1 MPGEAA
7 NVSCRCS
14 EVKSLKPVAE
24 YKCSLE
30 LSGTQSSQRK
40 KNISQLIAKRLP
52 VTSVFQ
58 KNNWIAKTWM
68 PALVTIT
75 AQRCAAAWSCN
86 VQELTVHNRT
96 STGWASPPDLMFL
109 KCFTQQAPAGFSE
122 KSVTSR
128 RDLDHSRPPQ
138 LQRCKRI
145 RIESLIDHFRHPLSV
160 YGFACAG

>member
-1 MPGEAA
+1 
-7 NVSCRCS
+7 
-14 EVKSLKPVAE
+14 
-24 YKCSLE
+24 
-30 LSGTQSSQRK
+30 
-40 KNISQLIAKRLP
+40 
-52 VTSVFQ
+52 
-58 KNNWIAKTWM
+58 M

-145 RIESLIDHFRHPLSV
+145 RIESLIDHCSFICS
-160 YGFACAG
+160 GFAVCSYVQCDPSGSRAGLIHVSKSLRPYFSQLCGESKELEMALSTSA